1 MRGAPRAG
9 ARQDSPQKRGDLHTI
24 ATYADSASGQW
35 VFEALKRRRGHNLT
49 TGALSKL
56 FLDGT
61 AFTPR
66 ALKDTVGL
74 FSGISELY
82 LANTR
87 LCAEGAAVL
96 AAWVREGASSV
107 NPGPR
112 PRILDVS
119 GNGLTDAPIK
129 ALGAELEKLGNP
141 RWLIVG
147 DASRLPPPKSPC
159 RMYVCRGCVCPTP
172 GVLHYCRARDPPQES
187 TPQESRP
194 QESPPRGEAPQRG
207 PPPRLPPPPPSP
219 PPPAPPALAGNA
231 AWPLAPQHPGG
242 GGSRESREPDFVALG
257 PLRAALAAVDRAQAA
272 LSEAKAA
279 QGTAAAALQRTFAS
293 APLLPGSEPRRPL
306 AVGRTE
312 HSACV
317 ARYVALDLEA
327 CVQTGAGVAGDGGL
341 VEALRLPP
349 ASAGEWIPA
358 EAAGFPRR
366 PLVPLAEK
374 EDVGD
379 PRVYFHAAEGAPCEF
394 RIRDAATDPETGV
407 VWVAARNRSARPD
420 PEPPRWFPL
429 THCLAPPGA

>member
-87 LCAEGAAVL
+87 LCAGGAAVL
-96 AAWVREGASSV
+96 AAWVREGASSA

-119 GNGLTDAPIK
+119 GNGLADAPIQ

-147 DASRLPPPKSPC
+147 DASRLPPPKAPC
-159 RMYVCRGCVCPTP
+159 RMYVRRGCVCPTR
-172 GVLHYCRARDPPQES
+172 GVLHYCRARDPPPES
-187 TPQESRP
+187 PPPESPPPESPPPGSPPRG
-194 QESPPRGEAPQRG
+194 SPPRGEAPQRG
-207 PPPRLPPPPPSP
+207 PPPRPPPPPSP

-242 GGSRESREPDFVALG
+242 GGSRESREPDFAALG

-279 QGTAAAALQRTFAS
+279 QGTAAAALQRAFAG
-293 APLLPGSEPRRPL
+293 APPLPGSEPRRPL

-366 PLVPLAEK
+366 PWAPLAEK
-374 EDVGD
+374 EDVGA
-379 PRVYFHAAEGAPCEF
+379 PRAYFHEAEGAPCEF
-394 RIRDAATDPETGV
+394 RSRDAPATPKRG
-407 VWVAARNRSARPD
+407 
-420 PEPPRWFPL
+420 
-429 THCLAPPGA
+429 